1 MVRQVGYPECK
12 YIKQNYIG
20 VKCPDCKDGDIAEK
34 KARRGNIFYGCS
46 NYPNCDFV
54 VWDKPVAETCPE
66 CGYIGAESKFTKA
79 RGEYRRCIKCANEW
93 DVVPSPEA
101 VAV

>member
-1 MVRQVGYPECK
+1 MSDGESIVRGPRIRE
-12 YIKQNYIG
+12 IPPG
-20 VKCPDCKDGDIAEK
+20 ESR
-34 KARRGNIFYGCS
+34 ARLL
-46 NYPNCDFV
+46 
-54 VWDKPVAETCPE
+54 CPE

-93 DVVPSPEA
+93 DVAPSPPEA